1 MAAECVNGCI
11 NEHRILELEK
21 DIQRNATTHKEF
33 FDRFEKMN
41 SRMVG
46 YEKDMAYL
54 TATVTDI
61 SKDVKEIKEKPAKRW
76 DSVVMYLITSVIGAV
91 VGFLLSGVIPM

>member
-33 FDRFEKMN
+33 FDRCEKM
-41 SRMVG
+41 
-46 YEKDMAYL
+46 MAYL

>member
-1 MAAECVNGCI
+1 MADCSNGCI
-11 NEHRILELEK
+11 NEHRLLDLEK
-21 DIQRNATTHKEF
+21 DIQRNQQTHKEF
-33 FDRFEKMN
+33 FARFEKMN

-46 YEKDMAYL
+46 YEKDMSYL

-91 VGFLLSGVIPM
+91 VGFLLSGVLPM